1 MSNDIFSSDYKLEGT
16 DKESFLVNW
25 KNFRSKTKIIKDFDL
40 SKMKIYHINKNI
52 SDKLRLLSMDNFIN
66 SLEALTFDGNSELKS
81 DNSYYSISANIPDEI
96 KKRIADGNITT
107 AVSVGNKI
115 LFLDE
120 NCRSMIATKCKASF
134 RKLYEHTIASDILLQ
149 LACKEFIPAGKL
161 KTKYPVAIVRAD
173 KGVAVLTA
181 FFSESTAVTNLAEI
195 DEMNSPLLKFVN
207 YSISNYAT
215 ELIFEAEALDEFVPI
230 IKVRFSDTGDG
241 LLKKFLCVRTKT
253 TKRSVIIKELDNET
267 VEEALSFFN
276 RNLKMSQSIVFDPCK
291 ILNKDVRFRRIGKK
305 RLKDVS
311 VMFSGLGCGVLTE
324 KDFLLKAMEIPDKLG
339 DINPLTNKYLE
350 ESIGNLFTTMTA

>member
-253 TKRSVIIKELDNET
+253 TKRSVIIKELDNVAKQMPDDILMRFYEKSQKKLRI
-267 VEEALSFFN
+267 EAEKNDCLQTIESLLRQMKN
-276 RNLKMSQSIVFDPCK
+276 YKSKLEYKSKMDAI
-291 ILNKDVRFRRIGKK
+291 
-305 RLKDVS
+305 VS
-311 VMFSGLGCGVLTE
+311 VLDT
-324 KDFLLKAMEIPDKLG
+324 AIT
-339 DINPLTNKYLE
+339 DIETLRLDIK
-350 ESIGNLFTTMTA
+350 